1 MFIFINTKSNLKKL
15 QFCTEKCHKMHIGK
29 KKIPEICPD
38 LFVDGWKM
46 IEVTEV
52 ETGGEVLEEAHI
64 GLNTMDEVDEEKYL

>member
-1 MFIFINTKSNLKKL
+1 
-15 QFCTEKCHKMHIGK
+15 MHIGK

-52 ETGGEVLEEAHI
+52 ETGEEVLEEAHI
-64 GLNTMDEVDEEKYL
+64 GLNKMDEVDEEKYL